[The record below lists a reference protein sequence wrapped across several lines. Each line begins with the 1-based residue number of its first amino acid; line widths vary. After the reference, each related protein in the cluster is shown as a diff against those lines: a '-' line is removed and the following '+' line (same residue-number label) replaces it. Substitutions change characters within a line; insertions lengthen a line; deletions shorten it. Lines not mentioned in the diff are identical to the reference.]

1 MKIYIYTKKIKKY
14 ILHMKL
20 HMNIDIICN
29 IIIYFF
35 YFFFY
40 KDMGNKFM
48 KIKMNIIFSL
58 GENMQISF
66 KIKV

>member
-1 MKIYIYTKKIKKY
+1 
-14 ILHMKL
+14 MKL